1 MTHDT
6 QPVSYYTNSFTRHN
20 GRLIVLEIS
29 PSLPNSGASIKNET
43 ITIPTDSVQYQ
54 MTILTLV
61 THMLLSVS
69 LLRLTLLSWRPVRQP
84 TAHQQT
90 LGIILVTLALK

>member
-43 ITIPTDSVQYQ
+43 ITILTDSVQHQ

-61 THMLLSVS
+61 THMLLSAPK
-69 LLRLTLLSWRPVRQP
+69 LNTRLISWDPARQSI
-84 TAHQQT
+84 AHQQI
-90 LGIILVTLALK
+90 LGIILATLALK